1 ASVQAPIV
9 FPLATCCKGTV
20 ASAAS
25 TTVGCLVTGYFPM
38 PVTVIWDAGSLNK
51 SVVTL
56 PTTLQETSGLYTTSS
71 HMTVSGEWAKQKF
84 TCSVT
89 HAESPSINR
98 TFSGELRGF
107 LPLLSNTGT
116 TIQLLCLI
124 SGYFPGDM
132 EVTWLVDGQKATDVF
147 PYTAPSKQEGKVIST
162 HSELNITQDEWVA
175 QKTDTCQVTY
185 QGFTFED
192 NTHKCTGMSDPRG
205 VSTYLSPPSAL
216 DLYVHESPKIT
227 CLGVDLDNME
237 GVTLSWARESG
248 EPVHPDPIVNKTQYN
263 RMITVTSTLPVDA
276 TEWVEGET
284 YQCKVTHPDL
294 PKDIVRSI
302 AKAPGRRVPSE
313 VYVFLPPEGEPK
325 SKDKVNLMCLI
336 QNFFPPDI
344 SVQWLRNDSRP
355 PPDPHKATGPSP
367 AFFVFS
373 RLEVSRADW
382 EQRNVFACK
391 VVHEALPG
399 SRMIKKSVSENPGK

>member
-71 HMTVSGEWAKQKF
+71 HMTVSGEW
-84 TCSVT
+84 
-89 HAESPSINR
+89 
-98 TFSGELRGF
+98 
-107 LPLLSNTGT
+107 
-116 TIQLLCLI
+116 
-124 SGYFPGDM
+124 
-132 EVTWLVDGQKATDVF
+132 
-147 PYTAPSKQEGKVIST
+147 
-162 HSELNITQDEWVA
+162 
-175 QKTDTCQVTY
+175 TDTCQVTY

-192 NTHKCTGMSDPRG
+192 NTHKCTGMAPPSLWTPRHWG